1 MYWWFKGLKQPN
13 RDCLAAEIQKNLCA
27 GATTT
32 GTNIKSHQDP
42 SSESHLEFRWFNGG
56 NFNVYIFLKQ
66 TELRP
71 FWYDSQQCSGHSC
84 CEVGNWGR
92 YSLPKLLFPFAFLL
106 RPLMVKDSHKIALQ
120 HQTWGLS
127 NFISI
132 LPSGVSTLQ
141 RFRISQAWMKTGLLK
156 NHRPV
161 MDLSSQMCNGLEDS
175 WWITHTHVHVIW
187 TAMAP

>member
-1 MYWWFKGLKQPN
+1 MIPN
-13 RDCLAAEIQKNLCA
+13 SVAAIL
-27 GATTT
+27 
-32 GTNIKSHQDP
+32 
-42 SSESHLEFRWFNGG
+42 
-56 NFNVYIFLKQ
+56 
-66 TELRP
+66 
-71 FWYDSQQCSGHSC
+71 C

-106 RPLMVKDSHKIALQ
+106 RPPMTLMVKDSHKIALQ

-141 RFRISQAWMKTGLLK
+141 RFRISQTWMKTGLLK

-161 MDLSSQMCNGLEDS
+161 MDLSSQMCHGLEDS
-175 WWITHTHVHVIW
+175 WWITHTRTCHLNRNGTLVHFLRCKQPRLSSRKRFLRASKV
-187 TAMAP
+187 